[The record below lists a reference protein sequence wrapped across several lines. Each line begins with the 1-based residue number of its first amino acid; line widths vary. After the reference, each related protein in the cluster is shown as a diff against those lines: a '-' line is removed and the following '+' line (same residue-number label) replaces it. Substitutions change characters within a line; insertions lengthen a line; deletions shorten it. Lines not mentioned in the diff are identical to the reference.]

1 MIKVTF
7 ETRSQKKYLLYNLLS
22 YQMVIKWFTVIY
34 FHLKQTRIKD
44 WWKKKTTRQDTWFFN
59 IQKHKCNFLK
69 RMMPS
74 RTYFSAVQGNVALML
89 RLMLLFNP
97 ILYYI
102 LPEQVGK
109 KRTTCAISTWNHF
122 SWDIQI
128 TTLFHFKQN
137 TKENL
142 FILYKVFM

>member
-1 MIKVTF
+1 MIH
-7 ETRSQKKYLLYNLLS
+7 S
-22 YQMVIKWFTVIY
+22 
-34 FHLKQTRIKD
+34 HLFSFKTNQNQGLE
-44 WWKKKTTRQDTWFFN
+44 KKKFTRQDTWFFN

-122 SWDIQI
+122 S
-128 TTLFHFKQN
+128 
-137 TKENL
+137 
-142 FILYKVFM
+142 